1 LAIPQETS
9 YALGVGI
16 RWLASLA
23 VALALLVSIAG
34 SAHAATFT
42 VDDTGDAQ
50 DALADGACATV
61 GGACTLRAAVEEANR
76 TPLTEDQV
84 GVSSSVTGT
93 VNVGSTIPITGPLAI
108 NGCSADPNRAGPCV
122 EVLVAL
128 AARPGLDVLAD
139 DVRISGIA
147 FRGSFGVTLE
157 EGHSGLRLTN
167 NWFGVRLDGTPEQSN
182 QAATAVTLRGSGSV
196 IGGTA
201 GASGTAPA
209 DRNVFG
215 SDDVKI
221 RIVGADD
228 TTIQGNYF
236 GLGPSAQLSPP
247 ALSGIRVE
255 RGPAGEVAEGTTIGG
270 VPQGAAATSA
280 ACDGPCNVF
289 ARHTRAVELDPSPA
303 PVAGPAGETTIEGNY
318 FAVTP
323 SGLESTAVGI
333 GVWVGG
339 ASDVT
344 VGGDS
349 TAAGNR
355 FGSST
360 AALYAR
366 SPSNLLVQNNAVGL
380 NASDEVIQTSTEAGL
395 WLEEDLTSTFVVDNR
410 IAGFS
415 TPSSGPHP
423 TDGIDL
429 LGEGAVV
436 VGNEIG
442 VDDSLSS
449 PEFFSAGIYVE
460 GDGNIIG
467 VEDPGGGNVI
477 RNAGEAGVLI
487 VDGQDNLVT
496 GNRIDG
502 TTGPAVLVTGPGSL
516 GNEIAVNFGTA
527 NDGNFIELEDHAHAD
542 LEPPAVAAA
551 VSGEATGTG
560 TPGAAILV
568 FSRPDAGGAGEVAD
582 FHGEANVGQDGRW
595 TVPLS
600 TPIATGRAVAL
611 QITSDG
617 SSELS
622 GAVALGASADS
633 TPPQASV
640 AGPAGYVGPGGQTR
654 DPDPDFAL
662 SANEPASFL
671 CRLTDDPW
679 TACAASHTTPRLA
692 DGAHSLHVIAID
704 RATNASDEVTRSFTV
719 DTAPP
724 ETRILS
730 IQILSGPAPE
740 LQSPVRIGLSSSEPG
755 STFTCRMDGL
765 LRPTCGA
772 TWEDVLTPGRHKAEV
787 AAVDAAGNEDPTP
800 AVSTLSVPGAPA
812 PPPSGPSLGQLAALR
827 SDLREAA
834 SRVRGLGRGGLL
846 RRRRHRIGVTALTP
860 GTFRLRATLAGATAG
875 SARSTVLLTGTLV
888 RRTAGSGVLT
898 AAVTA
903 KGRRALRRLR
913 RSRLVRLELSFTDKQ
928 GLSSV
933 ARQRIKLRARR

>member
-1 LAIPQETS
+1 M
-9 YALGVGI
+9 GI

-23 VALALLVSIAG
+23 VALALLVLTAA

-61 GGACTLRAAVEEANR
+61 GGVCTLRAAVEEANR
-76 TPLTEDQV
+76 TPLTEDQI

-93 VNVGSTIPITGPLAI
+93 VNVGSTIPITGPTAI
-108 NGCSADPNRAGPCV
+108 NGCSADPNRAGACV

-182 QAATAVTLRGSGSV
+182 QAATAVTLKGSGSV

-201 GASGTAPA
+201 GATGTAPA

-221 RIVGADD
+221 RIVGGDD

-247 ALSGIRVE
+247 GISAIRVE
-255 RGPAGEVAEGTTIGG
+255 RGPAGAVAEGTTIGG

-289 ARHTRAVELDPSPA
+289 SRHMRAVDLDPGP
-303 PVAGPAGETTIEGNY
+303 PTVAGPAGETTIQGNY

-323 SGLESTAVGI
+323 SGLVSTEVGV

-339 ASDVT
+339 AGDVT

-360 AALYAR
+360 TALYAR

-380 NASDEVIQTSTEAGL
+380 NAADEAIATSTDAAI
-395 WLEEDLTSTFVVDNR
+395 WLEEDLTSTFIVDNR

-442 VDDSLSS
+442 VDDSLAS

-477 RNAGEAGVLI
+477 RNAGDPSNADDAGVLI

-502 TTGPAVLVTGPGSL
+502 TSGPAVLVTGPDSV
-516 GNEIAVNFGTA
+516 GNEVAVNVGTA
-527 NDGNFIELEDHAHAD
+527 NEGKFIELADGAHGG
-542 LEPPAVAAA
+542 LQPPSVAAA
-551 VSGEATGTG
+551 VSGKATGTG

-582 FHGEANVGQDGRW
+582 FHGEATVAQDGRW

-600 TPIATGRAVAL
+600 TPISAGRAVAL

-622 GAVALGASADS
+622 GAVALGSSVDS

-640 AGPAGYVGPGGQTR
+640 AGPAGYVGPGGQTG
-654 DPDPDFAL
+654 DPDPDFSL
-662 SANEPASFL
+662 SANEASTFL

-692 DGAHSLHVIAID
+692 DGAHTLQVIAID
-704 RATNASDEVTRSFTV
+704 RATNASNQVTKSFTV
-719 DTAPP
+719 DTVPP
-724 ETRILS
+724 QTQILS
-730 IQILSGPAPE
+730 IQTFHSE
-740 LQSPVRIGLSSSEPG
+740 LQFPDPVRISLSSSEPG

-765 LRPTCGA
+765 LRPDCGA
-772 TWEDVLTPGRHKAEV
+772 TWDDAVAPGQHNVLV

-800 AVSTLSVPGAPA
+800 ERRTFTMPGAPT
-812 PPPSGPSLGQLAALR
+812 PPPTGPSLAQLAALK

-834 SRVRGLGRGGLL
+834 SRIRGLGRNGLL
-846 RRRRHRIGVTALTP
+846 RRKRHRIDVTALTP

-888 RRTAGSGVLT
+888 RGTAGSGVLT
-898 AAVTA
+898 ATVTA

-913 RSRLVRLELSFTDKQ
+913 KSRVLRLELSFTDKQ
-928 GLSSV
+928 GLSRA
-933 ARQRIKLRARR
+933 ARQRIKLRPRR